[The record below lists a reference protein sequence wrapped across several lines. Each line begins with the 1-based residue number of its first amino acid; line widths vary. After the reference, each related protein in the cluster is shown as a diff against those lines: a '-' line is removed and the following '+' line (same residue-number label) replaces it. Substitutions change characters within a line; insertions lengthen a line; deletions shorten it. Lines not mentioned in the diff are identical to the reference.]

1 MDRIP
6 LVPYPEGERAFT
18 HRDPEDGGLG
28 LSFHLVEGQ
37 RVEATWTVT
46 EALEGWP
53 GLLHGGG
60 HAALHDEAAG
70 WAMVALAGRT
80 GFTRGIELDFERP
93 VPLGDEITVV
103 ARVGDLGECEG
114 TFPTE
119 VHLPDGTVASRATS
133 TYAFVD
139 GDRLA
144 DMLGT
149 DLSPAL
155 SRWLEASPEE
165 RVDMVEHRR
174 SQAAADRSDPKHRP

>member
-18 HRDPEDGGLG
+18 HRGAEDGGLG
-28 LSFHLVEGQ
+28 LRFDLVGE
-37 RVEATWTVT
+37 RVEATWRVT

-53 GLLHGGG
+53 NLLHGGG

-80 GFTRGIELDFERP
+80 GFTTGIDLGFERP
-93 VPLGDEITVV
+93 VTVGEEITVV
-103 ARVGDLGECEG
+103 GRVGDIGEQEG

-119 VHLPDGTVASRATS
+119 VRLADGTLASRATT

-144 DMLGT
+144 EMLGT
-149 DLSPAL
+149 DLSPAF
-155 SRWLEASPEE
+155 SQWLEASPDE
-165 RVDMVEHRR
+165 RVAMVEHR
-174 SQAAADRSDPKHRP
+174 SNQGATDGSEAEPRP